1 MKKISS
7 LSDEE
12 LVSLVRSKNQELYKE
27 IVIRY
32 QNKLIRYANGIINER
47 SLSEDVVQEAFIKAY
62 INLKSF
68 NIKKKF
74 SSWIYR
80 IVHNEAINAIKKTK
94 REISLDEN
102 EWLKNS
108 MKDKTDVEEEYSK
121 KELSKFLRNNI
132 NKLPVKYKPPLVLYF
147 FEEKSYEEIS
157 DVLRIPTGTVG
168 TRINRGKKLLS
179 AIIKGGENYEEQK

>member
-80 IVHNEAINAIKKTK
+80 IIHNEAINAIKKTK